1 MGLVQCPHTP
11 CEAVAEE
18 EEAADLTSNLI
29 VVPVPRRR
37 ACRCPHSKPSSPSL
51 FPDPCHRS
59 SSSPAPSH
67 LGAVLDPSTA
77 LDSLSRCH
85 RHPMPSS
92 SFSSSP
98 PPYPLGRDEGRG
110 ARGGGKDAGGG
121 GRVALRKRERGRR
134 KWCWRGRGRWRR
146 AET

>member
-77 LDSLSRCH
+77 LDSLSRYH

-110 ARGGGKDAGGG
+110 ARGGGKG
-121 GRVALRKRERGRR
+121 
-134 KWCWRGRGRWRR
+134 CRWRR
-146 AET
+146 KSGAVEEGEGEEEMVLA